1 MRLTPTQKVKTPRK
15 SVSLAQLLR
24 SQSPHQLKEKGEENS
39 NPFEKSEEQDES
51 DSEMIQVRKS
61 AFFKK
66 KQDSYSKISSNK
78 RQKNNLPHEN
88 ESLNLRIEKRS
99 ENHSPRSKTDSKPRH
114 TPQLV
119 ADQPDMF

>member
-78 RQKNNLPHEN
+78 RQKTIYHMKTKASIWGLKKDLKIIPPDPKPILNPATPHN
-88 ESLNLRIEKRS
+88 W
-99 ENHSPRSKTDSKPRH
+99 
-114 TPQLV
+114 
-119 ADQPDMF
+119 

>member
-66 KQDSYSKISSNK
+66 NKTHIQKSARTNVKKQSTTWKRKPQSEDWKKIWKSF
-78 RQKNNLPHEN
+78 
-88 ESLNLRIEKRS
+88 
-99 ENHSPRSKTDSKPRH
+99 
-114 TPQLV
+114 PQI
-119 ADQPDMF
+119 QNRF

>member
-66 KQDSYSKISSNK
+66 NKTHIQKSARTNVKKQSS
-78 RQKNNLPHEN
+78 
-88 ESLNLRIEKRS
+88 
-99 ENHSPRSKTDSKPRH
+99 T
-114 TPQLV
+114 
-119 ADQPDMF
+119 